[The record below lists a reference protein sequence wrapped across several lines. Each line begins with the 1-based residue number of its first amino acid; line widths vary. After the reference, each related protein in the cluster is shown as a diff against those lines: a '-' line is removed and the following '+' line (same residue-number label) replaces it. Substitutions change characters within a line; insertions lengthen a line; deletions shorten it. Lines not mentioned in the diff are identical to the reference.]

1 MKQFSLI
8 EVQQEYIDTVN
19 AGILR
24 WLHRRGG
31 GHCHRITRGAT
42 NKLEAAL
49 MTHGFTPAQTRAA
62 IKDARD
68 MAELERNTDAGVYDE
83 LNFAEVR

>member
-8 EVQQEYIDTVN
+8 EAQQEYIDTVN

-24 WLHRRGG
+24 WSHRRGG
-31 GHCHRITRGAT
+31 GHSHRTRRGAT
-42 NKLEAAL
+42 NKLQSAL
-49 MTHGFTPAQTRAA
+49 LGAGFTAQQA
-62 IKDARD
+62 IQAVKDARD

-83 LNFAEVR
+83 LNHVQG